1 MSNKSKILV
10 VEDEKTISNFVKTDL
25 EASDYQ
31 VFLAYTLKEGEMMF
45 LSYCPDLII
54 LDLGLPD
61 GDGNRLIQKVRESSI
76 IPIIVLSARPAE
88 NEKVEALDLGANDFV
103 TKPFSMV
110 ELQARIRANLRISH
124 QQSAIHS
131 IHDKFELNG
140 LTIDYDQRQIF
151 VNEKEVKLTQT
162 EYNIMAL
169 LAEHAGRVMTYSE
182 IIKNIWNWA
191 GEGSV
196 KKLQVNMAN
205 IRKKLGE
212 KPGENKYITNELGVG
227 YRIAREK

>member
-76 IPIIVLSARPAE
+76 IPIIVLSARTAE

-124 QQSAIHS
+124 QQSTILPM
-131 IHDKFELNG
+131 HDKFKLNG

-151 VNEKEVKLTQT
+151 VDEKEVKLTQT